1 MATKTIVHKEII
13 VKGRVQGVG
22 FRANAKH
29 VADSMNIQGQVKN
42 LLDGN
47 VWILA
52 EGEVQPM
59 EAFIA
64 WCRSGPAM
72 AAVREVGIIDGSVQ
86 HIKGFTILYS

>member
-1 MATKTIVHKEII
+1 MTTKTIVHKEII

-42 LLDGN
+42 LLDGS

-52 EGEVQPM
+52 EGEEPSM

-72 AAVREVGIIDGSVQ
+72 AVVREVEITDGSVQ